1 MKGLLIKD
9 ILNMKNY
16 MKQLVLVL
24 IFFIAYG
31 IFLKNGT
38 FVGTMITL
46 MLSMQ
51 VITTMSY
58 DEYAKWDKY
67 ALTMNINRKDIIISK
82 YIFFTISIII
92 GIVVG
97 ITTSIAIN
105 QIAKLD
111 TGMNEIIVTSI
122 VVPCVFAILF
132 SIIIPVVFK
141 TGVEKGRIVMMLILF
156 IPAILVGAIVK
167 ISEKAN
173 ITMPSPSNLEIL
185 MKFGV
190 LGLVLLTIL
199 AVFISYNQALTER
212 VAFILDQLQIR
223 GFTQWPLVNGAGTVD
238 GEPRMGTHTWPE
250 MNSATMTIVE
260 DEMVPLI
267 LKYVKNLDEV
277 NKENGIRAFV
287 WDITDMY

>member
-167 ISEKAN
+167 ISEKTN

-199 AVFISYNQALTER
+199 AVFISYKVSLS
-212 VAFILDQLQIR
+212 I
-223 GFTQWPLVNGAGTVD
+223 
-238 GEPRMGTHTWPE
+238 
-250 MNSATMTIVE
+250 
-260 DEMVPLI
+260 
-267 LKYVKNLDEV
+267 Y
-277 NKENGIRAFV
+277 NKKEF
-287 WDITDMY
+287 

>member
-31 IFLKNGT
+31 ILLKIGT

-199 AVFISYNQALTER
+199 AVFISYKVSLS
-212 VAFILDQLQIR
+212 I
-223 GFTQWPLVNGAGTVD
+223 
-238 GEPRMGTHTWPE
+238 
-250 MNSATMTIVE
+250 
-260 DEMVPLI
+260 
-267 LKYVKNLDEV
+267 Y
-277 NKENGIRAFV
+277 NKKEF
-287 WDITDMY
+287 

>member
-173 ITMPSPSNLEIL
+173 ITMLSLSNLEIL

-199 AVFISYNQALTER
+199 AVFISYKVSLS
-212 VAFILDQLQIR
+212 I
-223 GFTQWPLVNGAGTVD
+223 
-238 GEPRMGTHTWPE
+238 
-250 MNSATMTIVE
+250 
-260 DEMVPLI
+260 
-267 LKYVKNLDEV
+267 Y
-277 NKENGIRAFV
+277 NKKEF
-287 WDITDMY
+287 

>member
-1 MKGLLIKD
+1 MKVLLIKD

-199 AVFISYNQALTER
+199 AVFISYKVSLS
-212 VAFILDQLQIR
+212 I
-223 GFTQWPLVNGAGTVD
+223 
-238 GEPRMGTHTWPE
+238 
-250 MNSATMTIVE
+250 
-260 DEMVPLI
+260 
-267 LKYVKNLDEV
+267 Y
-277 NKENGIRAFV
+277 NKKEF
-287 WDITDMY
+287 

>member
-185 MKFGV
+185 RKFGV

-199 AVFISYNQALTER
+199 AVFISYKVSLS
-212 VAFILDQLQIR
+212 I
-223 GFTQWPLVNGAGTVD
+223 
-238 GEPRMGTHTWPE
+238 
-250 MNSATMTIVE
+250 
-260 DEMVPLI
+260 
-267 LKYVKNLDEV
+267 Y
-277 NKENGIRAFV
+277 NKKEF
-287 WDITDMY
+287 

>member
-16 MKQLVLVL
+16 MKQLILLLV
-24 IFFIAYG
+24 FFMAYG
-31 IFLKNGT
+31 VFLKNGT
-38 FVGTMITL
+38 FVGSMITL

-185 MKFGV
+185 MKFGA

-199 AVFISYNQALTER
+199 AIFISYKISLST
-212 VAFILDQLQIR
+212 
-223 GFTQWPLVNGAGTVD
+223 
-238 GEPRMGTHTWPE
+238 
-250 MNSATMTIVE
+250 
-260 DEMVPLI
+260 
-267 LKYVKNLDEV
+267 Y
-277 NKENGIRAFV
+277 NKKEF
-287 WDITDMY
+287 

>member
-92 GIVVG
+92 
-97 ITTSIAIN
+97 
-105 QIAKLD
+105 
-111 TGMNEIIVTSI
+111 
-122 VVPCVFAILF
+122 LF
-132 SIIIPVVFK
+132 
-141 TGVEKGRIVMMLILF
+141 
-156 IPAILVGAIVK
+156 
-167 ISEKAN
+167 
-173 ITMPSPSNLEIL
+173 
-185 MKFGV
+185 
-190 LGLVLLTIL
+190 VLLTHL
-199 AVFISYNQALTER
+199 KSDLWNFPRATLKCEIS
-212 VAFILDQLQIR
+212 
-223 GFTQWPLVNGAGTVD
+223 
-238 GEPRMGTHTWPE
+238 
-250 MNSATMTIVE
+250 IV
-260 DEMVPLI
+260 LI
-267 LKYVKNLDEV
+267 TTCLPCCLN
-277 NKENGIRAFV
+277 
-287 WDITDMY
+287 

>member
-132 SIIIPVVFK
+132 SIIIPVVLK

-199 AVFISYNQALTER
+199 AVFISYKVSLS
-212 VAFILDQLQIR
+212 I
-223 GFTQWPLVNGAGTVD
+223 
-238 GEPRMGTHTWPE
+238 
-250 MNSATMTIVE
+250 
-260 DEMVPLI
+260 
-267 LKYVKNLDEV
+267 Y
-277 NKENGIRAFV
+277 NKKEF
-287 WDITDMY
+287 

>member
-156 IPAILVGAIVK
+156 IPGILVGAIVK

-199 AVFISYNQALTER
+199 AVFISYKVSLS
-212 VAFILDQLQIR
+212 I
-223 GFTQWPLVNGAGTVD
+223 
-238 GEPRMGTHTWPE
+238 
-250 MNSATMTIVE
+250 
-260 DEMVPLI
+260 
-267 LKYVKNLDEV
+267 Y
-277 NKENGIRAFV
+277 NKKEF
-287 WDITDMY
+287 

>member
-9 ILNMKNY
+9 ILNLRNY
-16 MKQLVLVL
+16 MKQLILVFV
-24 IFFIAYG
+24 FFIAYG

-199 AVFISYNQALTER
+199 AVFISYKVSLS
-212 VAFILDQLQIR
+212 I
-223 GFTQWPLVNGAGTVD
+223 
-238 GEPRMGTHTWPE
+238 
-250 MNSATMTIVE
+250 
-260 DEMVPLI
+260 
-267 LKYVKNLDEV
+267 Y
-277 NKENGIRAFV
+277 NKKEF
-287 WDITDMY
+287 

>member
-24 IFFIAYG
+24 IFFIADG

-199 AVFISYNQALTER
+199 AVFISYKVSLS
-212 VAFILDQLQIR
+212 I
-223 GFTQWPLVNGAGTVD
+223 
-238 GEPRMGTHTWPE
+238 
-250 MNSATMTIVE
+250 
-260 DEMVPLI
+260 
-267 LKYVKNLDEV
+267 Y
-277 NKENGIRAFV
+277 NKKEF
-287 WDITDMY
+287 

>member
-16 MKQLVLVL
+16 MKQLILLLV
-24 IFFIAYG
+24 FFMAYG
-31 IFLKNGT
+31 VFLKNGT
-38 FVGTMITL
+38 FVGSMITL

-141 TGVEKGRIVMMLILF
+141 TGVEKARIVMMAIFF
-156 IPAILVGAIVK
+156 IPAIIVFAFVK
-167 ISEKAN
+167 IAEKSN
-173 ITMPSPSNLEIL
+173 IPMPDESVLEMIL
-185 MKFGV
+185 KFGV
-190 LGLVLLTIL
+190 VGLIVLTIL
-199 AVFISYNQALTER
+199 AIFISYKISLST
-212 VAFILDQLQIR
+212 
-223 GFTQWPLVNGAGTVD
+223 
-238 GEPRMGTHTWPE
+238 
-250 MNSATMTIVE
+250 
-260 DEMVPLI
+260 
-267 LKYVKNLDEV
+267 Y
-277 NKENGIRAFV
+277 NKKEF
-287 WDITDMY
+287 

>member
-122 VVPCVFAILF
+122 VVPCIFAILF

-199 AVFISYNQALTER
+199 AVFISYKVSLS
-212 VAFILDQLQIR
+212 I
-223 GFTQWPLVNGAGTVD
+223 
-238 GEPRMGTHTWPE
+238 
-250 MNSATMTIVE
+250 
-260 DEMVPLI
+260 
-267 LKYVKNLDEV
+267 Y
-277 NKENGIRAFV
+277 NKKEF
-287 WDITDMY
+287 

>member
-67 ALTMNINRKDIIISK
+67 ALTTNINRKDIIISK

-199 AVFISYNQALTER
+199 AVFISYKVSLS
-212 VAFILDQLQIR
+212 I
-223 GFTQWPLVNGAGTVD
+223 
-238 GEPRMGTHTWPE
+238 
-250 MNSATMTIVE
+250 
-260 DEMVPLI
+260 
-267 LKYVKNLDEV
+267 Y
-277 NKENGIRAFV
+277 NKKEF
-287 WDITDMY
+287 